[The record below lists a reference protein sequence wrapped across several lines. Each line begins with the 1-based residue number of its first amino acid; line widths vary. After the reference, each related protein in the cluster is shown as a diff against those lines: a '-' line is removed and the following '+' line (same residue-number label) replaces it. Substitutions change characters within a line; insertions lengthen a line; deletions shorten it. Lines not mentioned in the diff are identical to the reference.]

1 MRAHFSAGERGQA
14 LETYEACRALLA
26 AELNIEPEP
35 DTEALVTRIRLQQ
48 APQSAQHKFA
58 APATPVSFLEA
69 LFAGRSA
76 EQQILTQRFAM
87 AVQGQTQVVV
97 ISGEAGIG
105 KTRLASTFLKT
116 ATAQGALV
124 LQAGA
129 FESGRGIPFQPWVE
143 ALRGELDREDVP
155 PDWLRA
161 PWLGPLAQLI
171 PGLRDRF
178 PDLAPGPGGADLPEA
193 PASQTRLYEALTR
206 FTLVQADR
214 APLVLFIDDL
224 QCADSAT
231 LDAMLYVLRRW
242 RAQAARAMLLISL
255 RTESLQVSDH
265 AHQPGLVGWMMSV
278 DHEWQACRLELE
290 PLDEIETVRML
301 QSLLDPPAPDFA
313 QWVFRETR
321 GHPFYVMETLKDLLE
336 RGALHPHR
344 RSKGEWVFEVDSRH
358 DLGQTVRVPST
369 VRAVIRSRLSRLS
382 PAAFSFLAAGT
393 VLEHALTFERLC
405 AVANLSPDVG
415 LPALDEVLSGR
426 LLRDVA
432 QPGSI
437 GAFAFANDMLRD
449 VVYTEAGDARRRLFH
464 RRALGLLEAEHDP
477 AAVLAHH
484 ALAAGEA
491 QDALRHSLSAV
502 QEALH
507 MVAPGEARAHLENAS
522 HLAREAAVAGAEVEI
537 RLRLL
542 YTQLGQAYEQNGQ
555 PDQAAAVYAERA
567 RLAPPPPDPA
577 SDRHQ
582 NLPPTRHQKLRP
594 TIARPGA
601 VQVRLYQP

>member
-1 MRAHFSAGERGQA
+1 MPP
-14 LETYEACRALLA
+14 EAA
-26 AELNIEPEP
+26 
-35 DTEALVTRIRLQQ
+35 
-48 APQSAQHKFA
+48 
-58 APATPVSFLEA
+58 
-69 LFAGRSA
+69 
-76 EQQILTQRFAM
+76 
-87 AVQGQTQVVV
+87 
-97 ISGEAGIG
+97 
-105 KTRLASTFLKT
+105 
-116 ATAQGALV
+116 
-124 LQAGA
+124 
-129 FESGRGIPFQPWVE
+129 
-143 ALRGELDREDVP
+143 DRE
-155 PDWLRA
+155 
-161 PWLGPLAQLI
+161 PLL
-171 PGLRDRF
+171 PRD
-178 PDLAPGPGGADLPEA
+178 
-193 PASQTRLYEALTR
+193 
-206 FTLVQADR
+206 
-214 APLVLFIDDL
+214 
-224 QCADSAT
+224 
-231 LDAMLYVLRRW
+231 
-242 RAQAARAMLLISL
+242 
-255 RTESLQVSDH
+255 
-265 AHQPGLVGWMMSV
+265 
-278 DHEWQACRLELE
+278 
-290 PLDEIETVRML
+290 
-301 QSLLDPPAPDFA
+301 
-313 QWVFRETR
+313 
-321 GHPFYVMETLKDLLE
+321 
-336 RGALHPHR
+336 LHPHR

-369 VRAVIRSRLSRLS
+369 VRAAIRSRLSRLS

-432 QPGSI
+432 QPGTI

-567 RLAPPPPDPA
+567 RLAPPPP
-577 SDRHQ
+577 
-582 NLPPTRHQKLRP
+582 
-594 TIARPGA
+594 
-601 VQVRLYQP
+601 